1 MNSTNSSLKEIE
13 RRAYR
18 STFSDGIYDIQF
30 GAIFLVFALMAV
42 FEASD
47 IPRFIGY
54 ALLLLALVLPWLGKR
69 YITIPRMG
77 QVEFGRKRKKR
88 KLIIWTIVA
97 VVAVLILPL
106 VIMIIKQNQSSALGW
121 KLIATIVAPLF
132 VLVVYTTDFP
142 RLYLYAALLFFGLVS
157 AEFLRSLVGIP
168 LNAAISFGVPGV
180 VITGIG
186 ITLLV
191 KFIKTHPR
199 TEIDYARR
207 S

>member
-1 MNSTNSSLKEIE
+1 MNSTDGSLKEIE

-18 STFSDGIYDIQF
+18 STFSDGIYGIQF

-42 FEASD
+42 FEVGGIS
-47 IPRFIGY
+47 RFIGY

-77 QVEFGRKRKKR
+77 QVEFGHGRKKR

-106 VIMIIKQNQSSALGW
+106 VIMIIKQDQSSALGW
-121 KLIATIVAPLF
+121 RLIAMIVAPLF

-157 AEFLRSLVGIP
+157 AEFLRSLVGTP
-168 LNAAISFGVPGV
+168 LNAVISFGVPGV
-180 VITGIG
+180 VITGVRIA
-186 ITLLV
+186 LLV

-199 TEIDYARR
+199 TEIGYAGRN
-207 S
+207 